1 MFSVILSLS
10 LIECVTSKLQDS
22 CFWLLVSEAKISTQA
37 LKSQKERKRERPFNI
52 SDFMN
57 KNRKSVQK
65 FS

>member
-37 LKSQKERKRERPFNI
+37 LKSQKERKRPFNI